1 MWSLLPVTLAISLS
15 TSSTASPKPNFVC
28 KCDCPNEDDHP
39 RTWSAC
45 EWPPILY
52 IHIFHTY
59 LTNNPFFVTDILCDD
74 MNELLGDEAI
84 ITQTKSLLA
93 DQGARAANAFVS
105 SPKCTPSR
113 SAWLSGRFVKD
124 NVLT

>member
-1 MWSLLPVTLAISLS
+1 MATYII
-15 TSSTASPKPNFVC
+15 
-28 KCDCPNEDDHP
+28 HP
-39 RTWSAC
+39 YFS
-45 EWPPILY
+45 
-52 IHIFHTY
+52 HVS
-59 LTNNPFFVTDILCDD
+59 NNPFFVTDILCDD

-84 ITQTKSLLA
+84 IKQTKSLLA

-124 NVLT
+124 NVLTYSVS